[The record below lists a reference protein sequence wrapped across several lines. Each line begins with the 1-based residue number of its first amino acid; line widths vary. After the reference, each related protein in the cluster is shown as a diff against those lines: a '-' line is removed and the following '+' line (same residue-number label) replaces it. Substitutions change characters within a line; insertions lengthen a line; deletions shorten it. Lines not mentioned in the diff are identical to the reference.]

1 MMEGSTR
8 RFQPNTM
15 IIRLLTIILVA
26 LAPLA
31 GTAQTTITI
40 GETAT
45 LGYADNGNGNLLSAQ
60 NAYLAQ
66 TATVRSLSF
75 YVVSASKKLR
85 LGIFDATGPGG
96 GPGKL
101 MAQTQ
106 AFTTSPGEWNTAAV
120 ITPVTLAPA
129 MYWLAY
135 LPQSSNLSFRKGY
148 SSGVSARYY
157 KYPFASLP
165 ATFYT
170 HPKSDTAHWSFYATL
185 TTGPTMP
192 TLLLSFNPP
201 NPSIPANTSLGSVV
215 ATITPTWSD
224 GSPFTGTLS
233 FAQPYSNDNG
243 VFAMSGSNLIIN
255 PSGPGV
261 STDANTVQDVTIV
274 ATQRGE

>member
-1 MMEGSTR
+1 MTEASTR

-15 IIRLLTIILVA
+15 IIRLLLTIILVA

-45 LGYADNGNGNLLSAQ
+45 LGYADNDNGNLLLAQ

-66 TATVRSLSF
+66 TATVQSLSF
-75 YVVSASKKLR
+75 YVVSASGQLR
-85 LGIFDATGPGG
+85 FGIFDATGPSG

-106 AFTTSPGEWNTAAV
+106 AFTTSPGKWNTAAV

-129 MYWLAY
+129 TYWLAY

-148 SSGVSARYY
+148 ITGVSARYY
-157 KYPFASLP
+157 NYTFAPLP

-170 HPKSDTAHWSFYATL
+170 KPNSDAGTWSFYATL
-185 TTGPTMP
+185 TTVPTTP
-192 TLLLSFNPP
+192 TLVLSFNPSS
-201 NPSIPANTSLGSVV
+201 PSIPANAPAGTVV
-215 ATITPTWSD
+215 TTITAAWSN

-233 FAQPYSNDNG
+233 FGGTGTYSNDSG
-243 VFAMSGSNLIIN
+243 TFAISGDKLIT
-255 PSGPGV
+255 SGTRV
-261 STDANTVQDVTIV
+261 SADGGKVQNVMIT
-274 ATQRGE
+274 ATQ